1 MKGNCTFT
9 APSAAVEDHETGEDS
24 GPKPN
29 EEKEAE
35 SSAEEDMGTTG
46 KVGDV
51 DLSLGYITWF
61 ANAVELYQKKN
72 CNCFRCGSP
81 DYLVKDCPNKIG
93 KATRKVGLN
102 LKEGMAKKGR
112 LVLSEVGGYPTGHPG

>member
-1 MKGNCTFT
+1 MKGNHTLT
-9 APSAAVEDHETGEDS
+9 AQSTAVEDHETQEDS

-35 SSAEEDMGTTG
+35 SPNEEDMGMTG
-46 KVGDV
+46 EVSDV
-51 DLSLGYITWF
+51 DPLLGYIVWF
-61 ANAVELYQKKN
+61 ANVVELYQKKN

-81 DYLVKDCPNKIG
+81 DHLVKDCLKELG

-102 LKEGMAKKGR
+102 SKEGMA
-112 LVLSEVGGYPTGHPG
+112 